1 MRFALSTNWNSHRHE
16 DGRAMLDEIRA
27 LGFDRVELGYALTFR
42 QAEDVK
48 AAASSGEVSV
58 TSVHAFCP
66 NPLPGSDAGPEPY
79 CLCDAE
85 DWKRG
90 RRGFKALMD
99 TARFAAETGAGRVVV
114 HAGRTNLPGFLCLGN
129 GGGSGAARRL
139 DALVCSGRRNDEAY
153 VKALTKFTVKRE
165 KAAERLM
172 PALRAQLDAALPEF
186 QKLGLTLCLEN
197 LPTADGFPNEPE
209 IDALLRAYD
218 GAPLAYW
225 HDTGHGCR
233 REQLGLMHVA
243 GFLKRIAPKL
253 GGFHVH
259 DVRAPLADHAMPSED
274 SPGLVDFRILAPF
287 AGTDLPFVL
296 EPSKKATA
304 EEIVGALPVLEN
316 ALKAGS

>member
-16 DGRAMLDEIRA
+16 DGAAMLDEIRA

-48 AAASSGEVSV
+48 AAVSAGSIAV

-79 CLCDAE
+79 CLCDKE

-90 RRGFKALMD
+90 KRGFNALMD
-99 TARFAAETGAGRVVV
+99 TARFAAETGAKRVVV

-129 GGGSGAARRL
+129 GGGSGAARKL
-139 DALVCSGRRNDEAY
+139 DRLVCNGKRGTDAY
-153 VKALTKFTVKRE
+153 VKTLTKFTIKRE
-165 KAAERLM
+165 KASERLM
-172 PALRAQLDAALPEF
+172 PALREQLDAALPEF
-186 QKLGLTLCLEN
+186 QSLGLTLCLEN

-209 IDALLRAYD
+209 MDMLLRAYE

-225 HDTGHGCR
+225 HDIGHGCR
-233 REQLGLMHVA
+233 REQLGLVHVA
-243 GFLKRIAPKL
+243 GFLKRVAPKL

-259 DVRAPLADHAMPSED
+259 DVRAPLSDHSMPSNEK
-274 SPGLVDFRILAPF
+274 PGLVKFDILKQF
-287 AGTDLPFVL
+287 ADSDIPFVI
-296 EPSKKATA
+296 EPSKKTTA
-304 EEIVGALPVLEN
+304 EEIQTALPILS
-316 ALKAGS
+316 AAAGLA